1 MISDD
6 ETFETCDLSSLSD
19 TSIDSYIPKH
29 TYIKLNQNDLS
40 ELIDTIN
47 TLIEEYI
54 TLEFISYSKPDF
66 LEIMSRDITDVI
78 IHDFYVI
85 YNNVTDELYDDLL
98 NFIQIYIKDYC
109 IVFNIHERSE
119 SNDIINNKDYD
130 SIQKLNSKINA
141 LQNIVLPE
149 QKSREWYEFRN

>member
-1 MISDD
+1 MVSDD

-29 TYIKLNQNDLS
+29 SYIKLNQDDLS

-66 LEIMSRDITDVI
+66 LENMSRDITDVI

-98 NFIQIYIKDYC
+98 NFIK
-109 IVFNIHERSE
+109 F
-119 SNDIINNKDYD
+119 
-130 SIQKLNSKINA
+130 
-141 LQNIVLPE
+141 
-149 QKSREWYEFRN
+149 